1 VIKLIEEDLRI
12 KLAKLENKQNGLYNK
27 IYSLNEQINS
37 IRRELEYGRDPCAE
51 GSGVYVVS
59 VNSNYKIGYASDV
72 EARLSDLQVA
82 NPFQLRL
89 AIFIPCEIKHAA
101 WLEKRLQRQFQMR
114 NKRGEWFH
122 LKRQDLKEIIQVGEE
137 VCISNVFQWIFRPDE
152 LKAKIV
158 PEINTTQDR
167 IIDTIRSVT
176 RENPGQVCREM
187 VIDQCGSWGI
197 DRSTVEELIDQM
209 RRNGDL
215 FEPRPGLLKLP

>member
-1 VIKLIEEDLRI
+1 MKLIEEDLRI
-12 KLAKLENKQNGLYNK
+12 KLVKLENKRNRLYDK

-37 IRRELEYGRDPCAE
+37 IRRELEYGRDPCVD
-51 GSGVYVVS
+51 GSGVYVIS

-89 AIFIPCEIKHAA
+89 AIFIPCEIKQAA
-101 WLEKRLQRQFQMR
+101 RLEKRLQRQFQMK

-122 LKRQDLKEIIQVGEE
+122 LKRQDLKEIIQAGEE
-137 VCISNVFQWIFRPDE
+137 ICISNVFQWIFRPDE
-152 LKAKIV
+152 LKAEIV

-167 IIDTIRSVT
+167 IIDTIRSVS
-176 RENPGQVCREM
+176 REKHGPACREM
-187 VIDQCGSWGI
+187 VICQCGRWGI
-197 DRSTVEELIDQM
+197 ERSAVEELIDQM

-215 FEPRPGLLKLP
+215 FEPRPGELKFPE